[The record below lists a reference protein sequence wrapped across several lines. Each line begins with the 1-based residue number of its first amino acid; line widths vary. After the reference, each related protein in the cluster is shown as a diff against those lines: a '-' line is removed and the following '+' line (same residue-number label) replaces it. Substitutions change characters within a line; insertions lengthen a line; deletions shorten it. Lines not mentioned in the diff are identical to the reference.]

1 MLRGQEEGKRKAWPL
16 LPTGSPR
23 TMALGLFPLFLCR
36 HFLSISLL
44 LHSLLPLPFT
54 HSVQTLATFLAGSLA
69 SQCPKAQLATEEM
82 LHPSALFTQM
92 EKTAVAPFTP
102 TSKSTVLPCSSELWK
117 ATALL
122 GLLPTCR
129 GKPHPLDPCIFAL
142 ASLLLLDYFP
152 GRFLGIV
159 FWRVNLGQNNW
170 EKEGELRPEFA
181 FRS

>member
-1 MLRGQEEGKRKAWPL
+1 MLLGKGKPTNCYYRSSYHPSLLTKKAEAMLRGQEEGKRKAWPL

-54 HSVQTLATFLAGSLA
+54 HSVQPLATFLAGSLA

-82 LHPSALFTQM
+82 LHPSALFTQI

-102 TSKSTVLPCSSELWK
+102 TSKSTVLPVHQSY
-117 ATALL
+117 
-122 GLLPTCR
+122 
-129 GKPHPLDPCIFAL
+129 GKPQPCL
-142 ASLLLLDYFP
+142 ASSPPAEASHSPAASNKNP
-152 GRFLGIV
+152 GNMIIDC
-159 FWRVNLGQNNW
+159 
-170 EKEGELRPEFA
+170 P
-181 FRS
+181 